1 MNILLTGSV
10 AFDYLMTFPGY
21 FREHI
26 LPEKLGSISL
36 SFLVDSMTR
45 LRGGIA
51 PNIAY
56 TLALLG
62 ERPRL
67 WATVGEDF
75 AEYRAWLESKGVD
88 TSGARVVAGEFT
100 ASFFVNTDR
109 DNCQIAS
116 FYPGAMAYAAQLS
129 LHELEAERPGLVM
142 ISPNDPG
149 AMRRYV
155 IESQEMGIPY
165 IYDPSQQIVRM
176 TAEELGEG
184 IVGAYGLFV
193 NDYECALV
201 EKMTGLTPEAI
212 IQRHTQGERSFVAV
226 TRGAQGVTVYT
237 QAGAMYAPVVPPV
250 QIVDPTGVGDAFRG
264 GFLTGFAHEL
274 DFTTCAQMG
283 VLAATYCLEQR
294 GPQGHHYSAAEFV
307 RRFGENFD
315 DEGKL
320 IQLLDAG
327 QRGFNG

>member
-1 MNILLTGSV
+1 MKILLTGSV

-26 LPEKLGSISL
+26 LPDKLSSISL

-67 WATVGEDF
+67 WAAVGEDF
-75 AEYRAWLESKGVD
+75 AEYRQWLESKGVD
-88 TSGARVVAGEFT
+88 TAGARVIPGEFT

-116 FYPGAMAYAAQLS
+116 FYPGAMAHAAELS
-129 LHELEAERPGLVM
+129 LHALDDDRPDLVM
-142 ISPNDPG
+142 ISPNDPR
-149 AMRRYV
+149 AMRQYGL
-155 IESQEMGIPY
+155 ESQEMGIPY

-176 TAEELGEG
+176 NAAELAEG
-184 IVGAYGLFV
+184 IIGAYALFV
-193 NDYECALV
+193 NDYESALV

-212 IQRHTQGERSFVAV
+212 IARSTQDERAFVVV
-226 TRGAQGVTVYT
+226 TRGAEGVTVYT
-237 QAGAMYAPVVPPV
+237 KAGVVHSPVVPPV

-264 GFLTGFAHEL
+264 GFLTGFAHGL

-283 VLAATYCLEQR
+283 ALAATYCLEQR
-294 GPQGHHYSAAEFV
+294 GPQGHQYSVAEFV
-307 RRFGENFD
+307 ARFRENFN
-315 DEGKL
+315 K
-320 IQLLDAG
+320 QLFFIDLGGSAA
-327 QRGFNG
+327 